1 MDLQPTLRND
11 LVLLQPLCGDD
22 FELLYALAQDPNIWT
37 QHPTP
42 TRYQRPVFENY
53 FAGAIGSGGALRI
66 QRSDDRSLIGCTRYY
81 DLNVAQS
88 EVKIGY
94 TFLNC
99 ASWGQGLNAA
109 CKALMLDHAFRFVA
123 RVRFEVGL
131 CNRRSQIAMTRLGA
145 RRLGESELAYHGEAS
160 HANVVFEIARSDWI
174 D

>member
-1 MDLQPTLRND
+1 MDLQPTLRNER
-11 LVLLQPLCGDD
+11 VLLQPLRCDD
-22 FELLYALAQDPNIWT
+22 FEPLYALARDPNIWT

-53 FAGAIGSGGALRI
+53 FAGAMASAGALRI
-66 QRSDDRSLIGCTRYY
+66 QRSDDHSLLGCTRYY
-81 DLNVAQS
+81 DLDLAQS

-109 CKALMLDHAFRFVA
+109 CKALMLDHAFRFVE

-145 RRLGESELAYHGEAS
+145 RRLGEYDLAYQGEAS
-160 HANVVFEIARSDWI
+160 HPNVVFEIARTDWI